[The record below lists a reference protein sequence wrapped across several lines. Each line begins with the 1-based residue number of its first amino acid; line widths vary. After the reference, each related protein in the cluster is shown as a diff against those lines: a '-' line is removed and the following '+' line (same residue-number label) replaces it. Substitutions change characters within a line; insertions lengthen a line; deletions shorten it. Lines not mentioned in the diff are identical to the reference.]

1 MENTWLVVRL
11 PGRFGRR
18 LPMRTIETV
27 AIRDAVKRLC
37 MDSNFYL
44 PDDVKKALER
54 SVGKEESPIGKEILA
69 DIVKNAEIAAR
80 DGVAICQDTGFAV
93 FFVELGQEVAV
104 VGGDFNAAINEGV
117 RLGYKEGYLRK
128 SIVDDPFHRRKNTS
142 DNTPAIIHT
151 FIVPGDRIKITMAP
165 KGGGSENMSALAM
178 LKPSDGIEGIKRFV
192 VETVNKAGSN
202 PCPPVIVGVGI
213 GGTIEQTTLI
223 AKMALLKEV
232 GARHPDPV
240 VARLEEEL
248 LEEINRLG
256 IGPQGFGGRVTAL
269 DVHISTFPA
278 HIASM
283 PVAVNMQCHVARHKQ
298 AII

>member
-1 MENTWLVVRL
+1 
-11 PGRFGRR
+11 
-18 LPMRTIETV
+18 MRNIETV
-27 AIRDAVKRLC
+27 AIRDAVRQLC
-37 MDSNFYL
+37 IDSNYYL

-54 SVGKEESPIGKEILA
+54 SVEKEESPIGKGILA

-104 VGGDFNAAINEGV
+104 VGGDFNEAIHEGV

-142 DNTPAIIHT
+142 DNTPAIIHV
-151 FIVPGDRIKITMAP
+151 FIVPGDRIKITIAP

-223 AKMALLKEV
+223 AKMALLKDV

-269 DVHISTFPA
+269 DVHINTFPA

-298 AII
+298 AIL